1 MKVLWISN
9 HPKLNSGYG
18 SQSRQA
24 GLRIAKAGYDIEF
37 VANDGT
43 RGDAEWN
50 GLLVRGSSGQDKY
63 SRDALRE
70 DLARS
75 GADQVIFLYDAWT
88 FTDRIA
94 DPFADF
100 PRVAGWV
107 PVDHFPTPRS
117 LYPWLAGGH
126 TAIAMSQ
133 FGRNCLTTLSN
144 AWQAE
149 YDSQLREARGDRRK
163 VAAPP
168 GFPVRYAP
176 HAVDDVF
183 HPDPDAGAAFRQS
196 IQVPAD
202 AFLVGIVAANNGTR
216 IYDRKGFSDMA
227 HAVAILMAQRPDAYV
242 YVHTI
247 QSTFDGI
254 DLPDLFDF
262 KGADPSRIR
271 WADQYR
277 LKKQDIGDDE
287 MRGIYASFS
296 VLLGTSRGEG
306 FGLPGIECQAVGVPA
321 ILSNWTAQAELIDD
335 AWDESSTRFEA
346 HPNGW
351 LVPVDPDYD
360 CRHGADFA
368 KPLIGSI
375 IRALYEAYDRRGDP
389 AMSAAAV
396 AKAEQYR
403 ADAVFEKH
411 WRPILA
417 EMEAGLRPPVN
428 LALRPRKKN
437 RAA

>member
-24 GLRIAKAGYDIEF
+24 GLRIAKAGYAIEF

-43 RGDAEWN
+43 RGDSEFD
-50 GLLVRGSSGQDKY
+50 GLMVRGSSGQDKY

-88 FTDRIA
+88 FTERIQ

-100 PRVAGWV
+100 PHVAGWV

-126 TAIAMSQ
+126 TAIAMSE
-133 FGRNCLTTLSN
+133 FGRIQLTAVSEAFRSN
-144 AWQAE
+144 RQPA
-149 YDSQLREARGDRRK
+149 
-163 VAAPP
+163 
-168 GFPVRYAP
+168 FPVRYAP

-183 HPDPDAGAAFRQS
+183 RPTPSAFRAGLN
-196 IQVPAD
+196 VPDD
-202 AFLVGIVAANNGTR
+202 AFLVGIVAANNGTLV
-216 IYDRKGFSDMA
+216 YDRKGFGDMA
-227 HAVAILMAQRPDAYV
+227 HAMALLMAQRPDAYL
-242 YVHTI
+242 YIHSI
-247 QSTFDGI
+247 QKTFDGI
-254 DLPDLFDF
+254 NLPDLFAF
-262 KGADPSRIR
+262 KGCDEGRIR

-277 LKKQDIGDDE
+277 LKKQDVPDTE
-287 MRGIYASFS
+287 MAAIYSSFD
-296 VLLGTSRGEG
+296 VLLATSRGEG
-306 FGLPGIECQAVGVPA
+306 FGLPVIEAQACGTPVIA
-321 ILSNWTAQAELIDD
+321 SNWTAQAELVGDV
-335 AWDESSTRFEA
+335 WDQNVNRFA
-346 HPNGW
+346 SLPNGW
-351 LVPVDPDYD
+351 LVQVDPDYD
-360 CRHGADFA
+360 PRHGADFG

-375 IRALYEAYDRRGDP
+375 LRALNEAYERRGDP
-389 AMSAAAV
+389 TAAEAAI
-396 AKAEQYR
+396 AKAEPYR
-403 ADAVFEKH
+403 ADVVFETY

-417 EMEAGLRPPVN
+417 EMEAAHRPPVN
-428 LALRPRKKN
+428 LAIRRKKKG